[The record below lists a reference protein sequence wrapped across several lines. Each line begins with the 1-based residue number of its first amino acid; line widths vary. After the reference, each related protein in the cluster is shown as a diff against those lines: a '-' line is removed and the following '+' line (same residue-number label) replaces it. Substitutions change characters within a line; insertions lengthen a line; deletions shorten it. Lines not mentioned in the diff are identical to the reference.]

1 MNKHECDGPM
11 LNRHRARDGAD
22 GERTNFSARTSCPPP
37 LDFRGDLE
45 SSNMGV
51 QSLTTYVKKN
61 NLGSY
66 VYLPDPLGETGLPLI
81 VDGMAWAYN
90 VGLVDTFQ
98 GGSYAAIRAN
108 TRRYVEYW
116 RACGLEP
123 EVVWDG
129 ASFARSLQ
137 TK

>member
-1 MNKHECDGPM
+1 
-11 LNRHRARDGAD
+11 
-22 GERTNFSARTSCPPP
+22 
-37 LDFRGDLE
+37 
-45 SSNMGV
+45 MGV

-116 RACGLEP
+116 RACGLQP

-129 ASFARSLQ
+129 AFCSSSPEFFEPQLCD
-137 TK
+137 

>member
-1 MNKHECDGPM
+1 
-11 LNRHRARDGAD
+11 
-22 GERTNFSARTSCPPP
+22 
-37 LDFRGDLE
+37 
-45 SSNMGV
+45 MGV

-61 NLGSY
+61 NLGSC
-66 VYLPDPLGETGLPLI
+66 VCLPDPLGETGVPLI

-90 VGLVDTFQ
+90 VALVDTFQ

-108 TRRYVEYW
+108 TRRYIDYW

-129 ASFARSLQ
+129 SLLPCS
-137 TK
+137 

>member
-1 MNKHECDGPM
+1 MYKQKSDGRTS
-11 LNRHRARDGAD
+11 NRSLSEDSGD
-22 GERTNFSARTSCPPP
+22 VERTEPSLEP
-37 LDFRGDLE
+37 LALRHFPVRRGD
-45 SSNMGV
+45 SNCSRMGV

-61 NLGSY
+61 NLGTY
-66 VYLPDPLGETGLPLI
+66 VYLPDPLGERGLPLI

-129 ASFARSLQ
+129 ASTPFFP
-137 TK
+137 

>member
-1 MNKHECDGPM
+1 MWKGHNPRSS
-11 LNRHRARDGAD
+11 LLPSATSLS
-22 GERTNFSARTSCPPP
+22 GEATRNCSR
-37 LDFRGDLE
+37 
-45 SSNMGV
+45 MGV

-66 VYLPDPLGETGLPLI
+66 VYLPDPLGERGLPLI

-129 ASFARSLQ
+129 ASTPFFP
-137 TK
+137 